1 MRNPIIEMT
10 IIFKLKDLVIGSTSE
25 GSDLPNI
32 LVGKWQKSEDSILRM
47 YQ

>member
-1 MRNPIIEMT
+1 MEMT
-10 IIFKLKDLVIGSTSE
+10 IIFKLNDLVIGSTSE

-32 LVGKWQKSEDSILRM
+32 RVGRWQNNEDSILRM